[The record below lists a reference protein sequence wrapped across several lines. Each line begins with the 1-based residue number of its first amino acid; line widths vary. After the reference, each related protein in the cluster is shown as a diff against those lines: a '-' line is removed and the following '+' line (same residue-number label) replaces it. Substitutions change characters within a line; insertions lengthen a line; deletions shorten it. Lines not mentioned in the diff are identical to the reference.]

1 MHCYRH
7 PEREAYVRCQRCE
20 RYICPDCQI
29 EAAVG
34 FLCPED
40 AGQSAASR
48 ATAKVVDMAPR
59 QARNKVR
66 EVVRSDKPLI
76 TYGLIAACVLVWGL
90 QLLLGDNFT
99 YQWLYAP
106 VSTITEPWRMIT
118 SAFLHSQTS
127 PLHILF
133 NMYSL
138 WIFGRELEYVLGRGR
153 YLTLY
158 LISAFGGSVGVLWLA
173 DPATPVLGASGAIF
187 GLMAAYFVV
196 VRSLG
201 GQTGQITGLIAINL
215 VSGFLL
221 AGVAWQAHV
230 GGLIAGGAISWIYSR
245 TRSAKAGARRTILVL
260 IVIAALVALTVV
272 GAGRLTL
279 GY

>member
-7 PEREAYVRCQRCE
+7 PQREAYVRCQRCE

-40 AGQSAASR
+40 AGQSAAGR
-48 ATAKVVDMAPR
+48 AASKVIDMAPR
-59 QARNKVR
+59 KVR
-66 EVVRSDKPLI
+66 AAVRGDRPLV
-76 TYGLIAACVLVWGL
+76 TYTLIAICVVVWGL
-90 QLLLGDNFT
+90 QLLLGNNFT
-99 YQWLYAP
+99 YSWLYAP
-106 VSTITEPWRMIT
+106 VATGTEPWRMLT
-118 SAFLHSQTS
+118 SAFLHSSQS

-133 NMYSL
+133 NTYSL

-153 YLTLY
+153 YLALY

-221 AGVAWQAHV
+221 QGVAWQAHV
-230 GGLIAGGAISWIYSR
+230 GGLITGAAVAWVYSLTRAANAGV
-245 TRSAKAGARRTILVL
+245 RRVVFVGVIVL
-260 IVIAALVALTVV
+260 ALVVLTVI
-272 GAGRLTL
+272 GTNKLAIGF
-279 GY
+279 